1 MTPPASTRHPLAIYG
16 IVLGIWCLLLVAFAG
31 QFVVTT
37 GLSSQAFRIA
47 LHNLLPWALL
57 APAAVWLTLT
67 FPLERDRLARN
78 VPVHLLGCALAL
90 AACGF
95 IRALGPQPLGP
106 PDGRLGAPMDRP
118 EGAPPGSVDFDPEN
132 PPGPPPGRAMQGS
145 GRDPRRATRDAMVR
159 MGFDLP
165 MYWIVVSI
173 VTAFAF
179 SRRSDER
186 ERKAAELTASLVEAR
201 LKALRMQLHP
211 HFLFNTLNAIST
223 LVHKDPH
230 AADDMIANLSE
241 LLRAALDTTDQEIPL
256 SRELEFLNRYLDIQ
270 QVRFGDRLKI
280 EKEIDGAALGVPVP
294 TLILQPLVENAIH
307 HGIEPQTGSGAI
319 RIGARRDGEVLRLS
333 VRNSGGSPRPAA
345 KPSSGIGL
353 SNTRARFHELYGD
366 RARLMLN
373 TDNAGTFA
381 VDIEIPIQGQQREA
395 KA

>member
-1 MTPPASTRHPLAIYG
+1 MSRPSLTRHPLALYAV
-16 IVLGIWCLLLVAFAG
+16 VLGIWCLLLVVFAG
-31 QFVVTT
+31 QLFVTT
-37 GLSSQAFRIA
+37 GLPSQAFRIA

-57 APAAVWLTLT
+57 SPAAVWLTLA
-67 FPLERDRLARN
+67 FPLERGRLARS
-78 VPVHLLGCALAL
+78 VPVHLLGCVLAL
-90 AACGF
+90 TACGF
-95 IRALGPQPLGP
+95 VRALGPQPPGGP
-106 PDGRLGAPMDRP
+106 GGFPGAPMDRL
-118 EGAPPGSVDFDPEN
+118 EGAPPGPVDFDPEN
-132 PPGPPPGRAMQGS
+132 PPGPPPGRAMQS
-145 GRDPRRATRDAMVR
+145 AGRDPRRAARDAMVR
-159 MGFDLP
+159 VQFDLP
-165 MYWIVVSI
+165 VYWIIVSI

-186 ERKAAELTASLVEAR
+186 ERNAAELTASLAEAR

-223 LVHKDPH
+223 LVHRDAR

-241 LLRAALDTTDQEIPL
+241 LLRAALDTTEQEIPL
-256 SRELEFLNRYLDIQ
+256 ARELEFLNRYLDIQ

-280 EKEIDGAALGVPVP
+280 EKEIDGAALGIPVP

-319 RIGARRDGEVLRLS
+319 RIGARRDGEILRLS
-333 VRNSGGSPRPAA
+333 VRNSGGAPRPPA

-353 SNTRARFHELYGD
+353 SNTQARLQELYGE

-381 VDIEIPIQGQQREA
+381 VDIEIPVRRNA
-395 KA
+395 